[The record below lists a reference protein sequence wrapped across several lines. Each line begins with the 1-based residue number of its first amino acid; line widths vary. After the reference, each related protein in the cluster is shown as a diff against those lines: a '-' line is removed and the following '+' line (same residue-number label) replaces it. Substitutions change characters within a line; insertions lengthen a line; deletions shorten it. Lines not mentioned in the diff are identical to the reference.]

1 MQKLRLRI
9 QADTNHGNTDGMY
22 TGIKQT
28 TGPIPTKCVPLKTK
42 TAENITDL
50 RKQIKR
56 WVEHYLELFSKQ
68 NVVTEAVL
76 NAISQL
82 TIMEELDEQPMEEQ
96 PSKAINCPSAGK
108 ATGEDGI
115 PLRLSSMERKH

>member
-1 MQKLRLRI
+1 M
-9 QADTNHGNTDGMY
+9 
-22 TGIKQT
+22 
-28 TGPIPTKCVPLKTK
+28 
-42 TAENITDL
+42 
-50 RKQIKR
+50 
-56 WVEHYLELFSKQ
+56 
-68 NVVTEAVL
+68 VTEAVL

-115 PLRLSSMERKH
+115 SPEAVKHGKEALISDLHELLYLCWTEGSIP